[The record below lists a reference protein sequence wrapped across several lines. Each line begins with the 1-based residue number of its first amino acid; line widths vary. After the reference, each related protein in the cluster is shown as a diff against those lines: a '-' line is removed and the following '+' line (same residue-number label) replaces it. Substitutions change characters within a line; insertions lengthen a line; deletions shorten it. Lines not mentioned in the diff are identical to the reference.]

1 MRGCVCAWGPWQPSL
16 CSSSSNHTKRT
27 VTLLTLHS
35 MLKAVPS
42 LPRSTTP
49 LLIFKSLMVTIS
61 ESCHCKQRNNNTH
74 MSAREVVVCHHWC
87 AYKVVGVPVHALAL
101 VLHRKPLLL
110 AVHSTQ
116 AESGI
121 WLPASGCEKRECVAR
136 RTVLVAWAPWQT

>member
-1 MRGCVCAWGPWQPSL
+1 MRGCVCAADFFCATQ
-16 CSSSSNHTKRT
+16 TKRT

-61 ESCHCKQRNNNTH
+61 ESCHCKHRNNNTH
-74 MSAREVVVCHHWC
+74 TCQREVVVCHHWC

-101 VLHRKPLLL
+101 VLHWQPLLL
-110 AVHSTQ
+110 AVHGTQ
-116 AESGI
+116 AESAI
-121 WLPASGCEKRECVAR
+121 WLPASGCEKRECFAR